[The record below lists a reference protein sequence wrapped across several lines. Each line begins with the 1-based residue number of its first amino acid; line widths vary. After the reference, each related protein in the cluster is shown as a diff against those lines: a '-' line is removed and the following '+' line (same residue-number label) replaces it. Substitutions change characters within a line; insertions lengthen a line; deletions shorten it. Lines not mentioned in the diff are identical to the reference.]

1 MKQYTFL
8 TFLSPHLQQLKK
20 KKTRICSAG
29 WIVPQDHWTIINV
42 ELGISSLLICTEM
55 VVFSILHVYSFSY
68 RPYVI
73 PGVQT
78 PVFKSLQDGF
88 NPVDMVREIIWA
100 CTDFCLLLQGKPLPV
115 RDGLLSVKL
124 KRAHTIRIQK
134 VQRFFRSRKPTAPIE
149 VDPRVEEIYQWTLES
164 EDRRDAQEQLQQEE
178 QEVLTGLLNQTDGKK
193 NMNMTRYK

>member
-1 MKQYTFL
+1 
-8 TFLSPHLQQLKK
+8 
-20 KKTRICSAG
+20 
-29 WIVPQDHWTIINV
+29 
-42 ELGISSLLICTEM
+42 M

-88 NPVDMVREIIWA
+88 NPVDMIREIIWA

-124 KRAHTIRIQK
+124 KRAHTIRIRK
-134 VQRFFRSRKPTAPIE
+134 VQRFFKSRKPTAPVQ
-149 VDPRVEEIYQWTLES
+149 VDPRAEEIYRSTLEA
-164 EDRRDAQEQLQQEE
+164 EERREAQEQQQQQQEE
-178 QEVLTGLLNQTDGKK
+178 QEVLTGLLSQTNGKI
-193 NMNMTRYK
+193 TRYK